1 MNTKPKVI
9 RIEVSDTIELREM
22 VSGKHKKLGFKRPI
36 SEFKSGH
43 DFHRDTKTWRLL
55 ERIIDRGKNWYKEI
69 ISDLKGNIIHSKE
82 GPLDK
87 HIGHGCDK
95 KITNS

>member
-1 MNTKPKVI
+1 MIT
-9 RIEVSDTIELREM
+9 
-22 VSGKHKKLGFKRPI
+22 GKHKKPGLKRPI

-69 ISDLKGNIIHSKE
+69 ISDLKGNVVHQE
-82 GPLDK
+82 EHPLNE
-87 HIGHGCDK
+87 HRGHGYDK
-95 KITNS
+95 KSGNR